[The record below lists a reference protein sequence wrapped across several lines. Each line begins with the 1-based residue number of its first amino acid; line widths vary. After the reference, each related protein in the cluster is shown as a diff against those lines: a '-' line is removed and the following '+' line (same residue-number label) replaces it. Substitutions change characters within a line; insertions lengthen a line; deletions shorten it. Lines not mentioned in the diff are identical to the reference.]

1 LKAVIQRVKKASVGI
16 ENESVGIIGK
26 GLVILLGISETD
38 SEEDVK
44 YLTDKIVNLRIFED
58 LQGKM
63 NLSCLDIKGEF
74 LVISQFT
81 LLADCKKGRR
91 PSFTEAA
98 RPEKAIPLYGKFIS
112 FLKETGVK
120 VESGKFGA
128 SMLVEIYNEGPVTV
142 ILDSRER

>member
-1 LKAVIQRVKKASVGI
+1 MKAVIQRVKKASVGI

-128 SMLVEIYNEGPVTV
+128 SMLFEIYNEGPVTV